1 MQRLKFLSLIIILLF
16 SASLYGEIMYIHTTS
31 GTYSFDTSD
40 IDFIGFSG
48 LVSVEEFEKV
58 FSKIPIKLMQN
69 YPNPF
74 SSSNANTTIEFEL
87 KKPGRAEVA
96 VYNIKGQKVK
106 TLLDGELKFGKHT
119 LIWNGKNEDGNQVAN
134 GIYFYKVE
142 QNKET
147 KVKKM
152 ILIR

>member
-1 MQRLKFLSLIIILLF
+1 MKRLKLLSLIIILFF
-16 SASLYGEIMYIHTTS
+16 SATLSGEIMYVHTTS

-40 IDFIGFSG
+40 IDFIDFAG

-58 FSKIPIKLMQN
+58 FSKIPINLMQN

-74 SSSNANTTIEFEL
+74 SSTNAKTTIKFEL
-87 KKPGRAEVA
+87 KKPGRTEVA
-96 VYNIKGQKVK
+96 IYNVKGQKVK
-106 TLLDGELKFGKHT
+106 TLLDEELIFGKHT
-119 LIWNGKNEDGNQVAN
+119 LIWNGKDEDGTKVAN
-134 GIYFYKVE
+134 GIYLYKVE

-152 ILIR
+152 ILIQ